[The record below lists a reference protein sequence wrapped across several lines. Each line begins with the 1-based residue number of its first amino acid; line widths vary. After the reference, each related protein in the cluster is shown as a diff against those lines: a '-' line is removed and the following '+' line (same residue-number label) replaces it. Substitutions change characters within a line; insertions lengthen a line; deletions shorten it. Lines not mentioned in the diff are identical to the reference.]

1 MSKYLKTK
9 EGSIESAVLK
19 SVATPKE
26 EPKVETKEY
35 KTSSYFGTKEGSLG
49 DVFNKVINEKVDN
62 PYAVGMAQAMKST
75 GDKPPLK
82 KSTITKAHDIAKSI
96 KKDESIDENE
106 YQKVFKKELEK
117 SGKSLGSMSDSEK
130 KDFFNKIDKMYKG
143 KNEELTPAQKKLPP
157 ALQKAIAKKMKN
169 KKEEVKEA
177 RWEIEGVISYRG
189 ISAEDDFHMV
199 IDAPSESAA
208 EAKAEKELEKARDRR
223 KIGPGG
229 GGNIEDF
236 DIEHIQRTTDR
247 LSAPQTT
254 YRNSKEVEETHSYH
268 KIKQNKKQTQADGE
282 KEIID
287 PNPKLK
293 AEDVI
298 RGLWEKAADNKDDTS
313 KQQLKVKLAKEKDT
327 DALEKQLTAAQG
339 QINVL
344 KTKLEN
350 EKNKA
355 IKPEP
360 NPETGEVPLTVGVA
374 YKHLRDKM
382 KKEEKNP
389 DVVSDDEKKEKKT
402 KGKADT
408 GSPKTPVD
416 TEPQVDYKN

>member
-9 EGSIESAVLK
+9 DGSIESAVLK
-19 SVATPKE
+19 SVVTPKE
-26 EPKVETKEY
+26 ESKEIVKEY

-49 DVFNKVINEKVDN
+49 DVFNKVMNEKVDN
-62 PYAVGMAQAMKST
+62 PYAVGMAQAMKAT

-96 KKDESIDENE
+96 KKEETISEAEYKVEENE
-106 YQKVFKKELEK
+106 YQKLFKKELEK
-117 SGKSLGSMSDSEK
+117 SGKSIASMSDSEK
-130 KDFFNKIDKMYKG
+130 KDFFNKIDTMYKG
-143 KNEELTPAQKKLPP
+143 KNEELTAAQKKLPP
-157 ALQKAIAKKMKN
+157 ALQKAIAKKMKD
-169 KKEEVKEA
+169 KKE
-177 RWEIEGVISYRG
+177 
-189 ISAEDDFHMV
+189 
-199 IDAPSESAA
+199 
-208 EAKAEKELEKARDRR
+208 
-223 KIGPGG
+223 
-229 GGNIEDF
+229 
-236 DIEHIQRTTDR
+236 
-247 LSAPQTT
+247 
-254 YRNSKEVEETHSYH
+254 EVEETHSYH

-282 KEIID
+282 KEVID

-389 DVVSDDEKKEKKT
+389 DIVSDDEKKEKKT

>member
-1 MSKYLKTK
+1 
-9 EGSIESAVLK
+9 
-19 SVATPKE
+19 
-26 EPKVETKEY
+26 
-35 KTSSYFGTKEGSLG
+35 
-49 DVFNKVINEKVDN
+49 
-62 PYAVGMAQAMKST
+62 MK
-75 GDKPPLK
+75 D
-82 KSTITKAHDIAKSI
+82 
-96 KKDESIDENE
+96 
-106 YQKVFKKELEK
+106 KKE
-117 SGKSLGSMSDSEK
+117 
-130 KDFFNKIDKMYKG
+130 
-143 KNEELTPAQKKLPP
+143 
-157 ALQKAIAKKMKN
+157 
-169 KKEEVKEA
+169 
-177 RWEIEGVISYRG
+177 
-189 ISAEDDFHMV
+189 
-199 IDAPSESAA
+199 
-208 EAKAEKELEKARDRR
+208 
-223 KIGPGG
+223 
-229 GGNIEDF
+229 
-236 DIEHIQRTTDR
+236 
-247 LSAPQTT
+247 
-254 YRNSKEVEETHSYH
+254 EVEETHSYH

-298 RGLWEKAADNKDDTS
+298 RGLWEKAADDKDDTS

-382 KKEEKNP
+382 KKEEKRP

-416 TEPQVDYKN
+416 TEPEVDYKN

>member
-26 EPKVETKEY
+26 EPKEETKEY

-49 DVFNKVINEKVDN
+49 DVFNKVMNEKVDN
-62 PYAVGMAQAMKST
+62 PYAVGMAQAMKAT

-157 ALQKAIAKKMKN
+157 ALQKAIAKKMKD
-169 KKEEVKEA
+169 KKE
-177 RWEIEGVISYRG
+177 
-189 ISAEDDFHMV
+189 
-199 IDAPSESAA
+199 
-208 EAKAEKELEKARDRR
+208 
-223 KIGPGG
+223 
-229 GGNIEDF
+229 
-236 DIEHIQRTTDR
+236 
-247 LSAPQTT
+247 
-254 YRNSKEVEETHSYH
+254 EVEETHSYH

-298 RGLWEKAADNKDDTS
+298 RGLWEKAAETVSETDITKDNIKKGDTD
-313 KQQLKVKLAKEKDT
+313 KEKELKIKLDKEKDQDT
-327 DALEKQLTAAQG
+327 LEKQLIAAQG
-339 QINVL
+339 QINIL
-344 KTKLEN
+344 KQKLEN

-382 KKEEKNP
+382 KKEEKRP
-389 DVVSDDEKKEKKT
+389 DVVSDDEKKETKV

-416 TEPQVDYKN
+416 TEPEVDYKN

>member
-1 MSKYLKTK
+1 MVVAGMALIEPTMVRMVVNVFGIEQPLGYYLGIAPIYIILIILIIK
-9 EGSIESAVLK
+9 ERNEVKGRWVFKWAIGLFLFAMLLASCFPILDE
-19 SVATPKE
+19 KE
-26 EPKVETKEY
+26 EIICYEIYQPVCADGELFPNDCY
-35 KTSSYFGTKEGSLG
+35 
-49 DVFNKVINEKVDN
+49 
-62 PYAVGMAQAMKST
+62 AMKA
-75 GDKPPLK
+75 G
-82 KSTITKAHDIAKSI
+82 
-96 KKDESIDENE
+96 
-106 YQKVFKKELEK
+106 Y
-117 SGKSLGSMSDSEK
+117 
-130 KDFFNKIDKMYKG
+130 

-157 ALQKAIAKKMKN
+157 ALQKAIAKKMKD
-169 KKEEVKEA
+169 KKE
-177 RWEIEGVISYRG
+177 
-189 ISAEDDFHMV
+189 
-199 IDAPSESAA
+199 
-208 EAKAEKELEKARDRR
+208 
-223 KIGPGG
+223 
-229 GGNIEDF
+229 
-236 DIEHIQRTTDR
+236 
-247 LSAPQTT
+247 
-254 YRNSKEVEETHSYH
+254 EVEETHSYH

-298 RGLWEKAADNKDDTS
+298 RGLWEKAAETVSETDITKDNIKKGDS
-313 KQQLKVKLAKEKDT
+313 EKEKELKIKLDKEKDQDT
-327 DALEKQLTAAQG
+327 LEKQLIAAQG
-339 QINVL
+339 QINIL
-344 KTKLEN
+344 KQKLEN

-389 DVVSDDEKKEKKT
+389 DIVSDDEKKEKKT